1 MDQPTILLVS
11 VFLVI
16 AAVVLMRL
24 ARQQKRK
31 TGLPRGRIIYS
42 DTQGW
47 VRLERP
53 LFDPELN
60 LTGKPDYLVE
70 HNGQVIPVE
79 VKSSRGVIAPYDAHI
94 YQLAAY
100 CLLVMRH
107 YGKRPGYGILHY
119 PDKTFQIDFS
129 NALEAE
135 VTALVADM
143 RSRDGVKNLDRSH
156 QLPQRCSHCGYRF
169 VCDQVLR
176 I

>member
-11 VFLVI
+11 IFLVI
-16 AAVVLMRL
+16 AAFALLQL

-31 TGLPRGRIIYS
+31 TGLPGGRIIYS

-70 HNGQVIPVE
+70 HAGKVIPVE
-79 VKSSRGVIAPYDAHI
+79 VKSSRGVKAPYEAHI

-107 YGKRPGYGILHY
+107 YGIRPDYGILNY
-119 PDKTFQIDFS
+119 PDKTYQIDFTP
-129 NALEAE
+129 ALEAE
-135 VTALVADM
+135 VTALLADM
-143 RSRDGVKNLDRSH
+143 RYRAEWKNLDRSH
-156 QLPQRCSHCGYRF
+156 QLPQRCNHCGYRF
-169 VCDQVLR
+169 ACDQVLR